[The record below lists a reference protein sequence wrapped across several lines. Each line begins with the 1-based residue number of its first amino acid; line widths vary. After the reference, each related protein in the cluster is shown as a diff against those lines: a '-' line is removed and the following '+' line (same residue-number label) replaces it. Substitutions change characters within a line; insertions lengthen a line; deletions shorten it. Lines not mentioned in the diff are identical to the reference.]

1 MKGLITIAIKIII
14 SSFVDTSYLHSRT
27 AKAILTFTKKKKK
40 KKTSVMK
47 TFRRFLFRNC
57 LSQVMHEVLPHNEY
71 CFGSSQLRTRLKC

>member
-40 KKTSVMK
+40 KKLQLW
-47 TFRRFLFRNC
+47 RRSEGFYSEIVC
-57 LSQVMHEVLPHNEY
+57 P
-71 CFGSSQLRTRLKC
+71 K

>member
-40 KKTSVMK
+40 KKNFSYEDVPKVFIQKLFVPSNAWSTPSQRIL
-47 TFRRFLFRNC
+47 FWFLAVKN
-57 LSQVMHEVLPHNEY
+57 
-71 CFGSSQLRTRLKC
+71 TT